1 MWFDP
6 HAMRAKIVGHPPAT
20 SATTATQAQ
29 PARPVSQMS
38 RLSQPLYSQKPVSR
52 VAEVASVATPL
63 VPKPEPPP
71 NAEIFPHGT
80 AFDGRPKTWT
90 GCIVSLDTWRN
101 LTEWEKHG
109 PNGRHWNG
117 ITQTWEAIKLHI

>member
-1 MWFDP
+1 MWFNP
-6 HAMRAKIVGHPPAT
+6 HTKLVEIVGHP

-52 VAEVASVATPL
+52 VAEVASVATTQAPN
-63 VPKPEPPP
+63 PESQPSS
-71 NAEIFPHGT
+71 EIFPHGVT
-80 AFDGRPKTWT
+80 FTGQPKTWT
-90 GCIVSLDTWRN
+90 GGIASLGAWQN

-109 PNGRHWNG
+109 PNGRHWSG
-117 ITQTWEAIKLHI
+117 ITKQWEQPK

>member
-1 MWFDP
+1 MWFNP
-6 HAMRAKIVGHPPAT
+6 HAKLVEIVGHPPAT
-20 SATTATQAQ
+20 FATTATKAQ
-29 PARPVSQMS
+29 SARAVSQMS

-63 VPKPEPPP
+63 TPNPEPQP

-80 AFDGRPKTWT
+80 SFRGKPKTWT
-90 GCIVSLDTWRN
+90 GGIVSLDAWRS

-117 ITQTWEAIKLHI
+117 ITQTWEQPK

>member
-6 HAMRAKIVGHPPAT
+6 HAMRAEIVGHPPAT
-20 SATTATQAQ
+20 SATTATQV
-29 PARPVSQMS
+29 PAERLVSQMS

-63 VPKPEPPP
+63 APKPELQAS
-71 NAEIFPHGT
+71 AEIFPHGVT
-80 AFDGRPKTWT
+80 FTGQPKTWT
-90 GCIVSLDTWRN
+90 GGIVSLDAWRS
-101 LTEWEKHG
+101 LTEGEKHG

-117 ITQTWEAIKLHI
+117 TTQTWEQPK

>member
-1 MWFDP
+1 MWFNP
-6 HAMRAKIVGHPPAT
+6 HAKLVEIVGHPPAT
-20 SATTATQAQ
+20 VATTATQAQ
-29 PARPVSQMS
+29 PARPMS

-63 VPKPEPPP
+63 APKPEPQPS
-71 NAEIFPHGT
+71 AEIFPHGVT
-80 AFDGRPKTWT
+80 FTGRPKTWT
-90 GCIVSLDTWRN
+90 GGIVSLGAWRN

-117 ITQTWEAIKLHI
+117 ITQTWEQPK

>member
-6 HAMRAKIVGHPPAT
+6 HAMRAKIAGLPPAT

-29 PARPVSQMS
+29 PARPVSQVS
-38 RLSQPLYSQKPVSR
+38 RLSQPLYPQKPVSC

-63 VPKPEPPP
+63 APKPEPQPS
-71 NAEIFPHGT
+71 AEIFPHGVT
-80 AFDGRPKTWT
+80 FTGKPKTWT
-90 GCIVSLDTWRN
+90 GGIVSLDAWRS
-101 LTEWEKHG
+101 LTDWEKHG

-117 ITQTWEAIKLHI
+117 ITQTWEQPK